1 MSFNA
6 LSIAKIGI
14 GFGTLAVASIGLI
27 SPAKVSVQMQVFEAG
42 NAGHAKRKAHN
53 TNWPYAKQTVQ
64 FDIDA
69 DDREIVE
76 ILTIMS
82 TFL

>member
-1 MSFNA
+1 MA
-6 LSIAKIGI
+6 LTRRGKLFAGALFA
-14 GFGTLAVASIGLI
+14 GALFGSQPDAVTLS
-27 SPAKVSVQMQVFEAG
+27 QVVEAG
-42 NAGHAKRKAHN
+42 NAGHAKRAKHN
-53 TNWPYAKQTVQ
+53 PNWPYAKQTVQ